1 MKFKNISKTY
11 AFVTLDEAKE
21 QANISKAFLDDDPL
35 ITRLL
40 RASTLLA
47 ENYIENHIAL
57 TEYEGKQ
64 DRFIGALK
72 EVEKGNFHSLQSI
85 TYTDKATGAEV
96 MLSAGVG
103 YEIASNDVSF
113 LIMIDEP
120 IDAENLIINFK
131 CGFDAI
137 SIEAVEEIKQAV
149 LIKFVDLY
157 DIERS
162 SYTSGNLKHQQ
173 TFENLLNYHKRL
185 SFF

>member
-21 QANISKAFLDDDPL
+21 QANISKNFLEDDAL

-72 EVEKGNFHSLQSI
+72 EVKKGNFHSLQSI
-85 TYTDKATGAEV
+85 TYTDRATGTETT
-96 MLSAGVG
+96 LSAGVG

-113 LIMIDEP
+113 LIMLDESV
-120 IDAENLIINFK
+120 DAENLIINFK

-157 DIERS
+157 DVERS
-162 SYTSGNLKHQQ
+162 SYTTNTIKHHT
-173 TFENLLNYHKRL
+173 TFENLLNYHKKL
-185 SFF
+185 NFF